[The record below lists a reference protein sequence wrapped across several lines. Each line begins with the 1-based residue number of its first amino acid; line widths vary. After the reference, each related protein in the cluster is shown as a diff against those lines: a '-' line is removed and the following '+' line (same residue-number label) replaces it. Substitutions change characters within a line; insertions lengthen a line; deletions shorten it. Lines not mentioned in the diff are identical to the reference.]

1 VKILSRSWTQGPF
14 KEEMPS
20 KHDCTSELD
29 DWLRAEEEIKR
40 KNARAVS
47 ASVAQPPS
55 KRLGIPPV
63 DERSPR
69 A

>member
-29 DWLRAEEEIKR
+29 AEEEIKR
-40 KNARAVS
+40 KNVRAVS

-63 DERSPR
+63 DERFPQM
-69 A
+69 

>member
-1 VKILSRSWTQGPF
+1 
-14 KEEMPS
+14 MPS

-29 DWLRAEEEIKR
+29 AEEEIKR
-40 KNARAVS
+40 KNVRAVS